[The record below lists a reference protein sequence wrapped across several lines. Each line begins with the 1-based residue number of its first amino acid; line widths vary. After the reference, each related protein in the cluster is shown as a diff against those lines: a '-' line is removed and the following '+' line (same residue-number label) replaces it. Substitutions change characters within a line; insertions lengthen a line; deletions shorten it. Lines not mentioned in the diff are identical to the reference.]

1 MSKHAA
7 SLMAGALVSAIYLA
21 GTLSA
26 TAQSVSPRFRSHRK
40 HRLVRI
46 FPRMDSADKRGRTFA
61 ARPNTP
67 ACDQ

>member
-26 TAQSVSPRFRSHRK
+26 TAQSVSP
-40 HRLVRI
+40 
-46 FPRMDSADKRGRTFA
+46 PDFA
-61 ARPNTP
+61 PTASTAWFAYSRAWIPP
-67 ACDQ
+67 ASGAGP